1 MLQSVNNDNNIL
13 LQRLKEPED
22 TDSNFNLD
30 TDHA

>member
-22 TDSNFNLD
+22 MDSNFDLNI
-30 TDHA
+30 DHA